1 MKRWFLS
8 LIIIVLVMISGCGIK
23 NAANN
28 KELKDAATTIP
39 TESSTVTA
47 VPIPVSNAQVEWE
60 CGTYYSDI
68 SLKNMEEYLSMLKN
82 EGWKDASG
90 TDIMVEIA
98 DGTSELTLSKED
110 KLLQILMFLVDR
122 ETPICNSI
130 LVKYDEGVPV
140 NENINSE
147 MVVSKEKALERIQSS
162 VDEMIKQGQLPSQR
176 GTVCGLFEI
185 FIKDAFDKMG
195 LQAYAAISEN
205 GFIGCFLIRPN
216 LRAYVP
222 GDLKNACVVDI
233 DQDGKYE
240 LMDLSTSWSKGI
252 YKVELSAYEYYN
264 PIYFSSLT
272 EILQK
277 KYYNC
282 FVPESGYESLQLRKI
297 DENTVMLVGEVN
309 EYGIIAAKGNALTVM
324 TDGEF
329 PYVEWSLA
337 YDQNLLLRVDKI
349 IPKDPPEIMI
359 DVDGL
364 SLDYIVKATK
374 WNEDAGKLKEKDA
387 FDQILKKEQFIP
399 TIQVIGLG
407 GDEGK
412 TITINFGQ
420 SIPDSIRVYDA
431 MLEDDGKVL
440 YGDKL
445 ILEQAVKIID
455 NSKIQIPLGQH
466 FALALS
472 SSSEAYNKDWYRLFR
487 VECKWLDKECN
498 YAFLINTGLTEE
510 LTEISDHD
518 FLSSEGTYSKLSS
531 NWGIGLNITSENLP
545 EQYILEWRVSDGSIK
560 SWDEEIKKP
569 IGIIRQ
575 HQGFPMTS
583 SEDWNKGGVI
593 WIPLSYDAKEV
604 TIEAY
609 LYESPEDRSPIG
621 YSKVVLENVNGSY
634 QEK

>member
-1 MKRWFLS
+1 MKRWFLG
-8 LIIIVLVMISGCGIK
+8 LIIIVLMMISGCSMK

-28 KELKDAATTIP
+28 KELKVIPNNMELKDTDATVQ
-39 TESSTVTA
+39 TESSVVTA
-47 VPIPVSNAQVEWE
+47 VPVPVSNAQVEWE

-68 SLKNMEEYLSMLKN
+68 SLKNMEAYLRTLKN

-90 TDIMVEIA
+90 EDIIVEIA

-140 NENINSE
+140 KENINPE
-147 MVVSKEKALERIQSS
+147 MVVSEESALESIQSI
-162 VDEMIKQGQLPSQR
+162 VDEMIKQGQLPSSR
-176 GTVCGLFEI
+176 GTVSGLFEI

-195 LQAYAAISEN
+195 LQAYAAISDN

-222 GDLKNACVVDI
+222 GDLKNACAVDI

-297 DENTVMLVGEVN
+297 DENTVMLVGEEI
-309 EYGIIAAKGNALTVM
+309 EYGTIATKSNTLTIM
-324 TDGEF
+324 TEGDF

-337 YDQNLLLRVDKI
+337 YDQSLLLRIDKV
-349 IPKDPPEIMI
+349 IPENPPEIMI
-359 DVDGL
+359 DVDGI

-387 FDQILKKEQFIP
+387 FDQIMKKEQFIP
-399 TIQVIGLG
+399 TFQLGGLG
-407 GDEGK
+407 GDADK

-420 SIPDSIRVYDA
+420 SIPDSISVYDA
-431 MLEDDGKVL
+431 MLEDDGKVR

-445 ILEQAVKIID
+445 IIEQTVKIID
-455 NSKIQIPLGQH
+455 NSKVQFQIGQH
-466 FALALS
+466 FALGLS
-472 SSSEAYNKDWYRLFR
+472 SNMDDYKKDWYRLFR
-487 VECKWLDKECN
+487 IECKWQDKECN

-510 LTEISDHD
+510 LTEIKNND
-518 FLSSEGTYSKLSS
+518 FLHVEGTYSMLSS
-531 NWGIGLNITSENLP
+531 SWGLGLNIVSEELP
-545 EQYILEWRVSDGSIK
+545 KQYIVEWDQPLTLSMDSDM
-560 SWDEEIKKP
+560 P
-569 IGIIRQ
+569 
-575 HQGFPMTS
+575 
-583 SEDWNKGGVI
+583 
-593 WIPLSYDAKEV
+593 Y
-604 TIEAY
+604 
-609 LYESPEDRSPIG
+609 
-621 YSKVVLENVNGSY
+621 
-634 QEK
+634 